1 MPNIK
6 FLSSNTGI
14 VAKID
19 SKTIFRLYK
28 TVVLTNFPVPGFSLF
43 FIKINRKTVF
53 TALAMES
60 AKAIPAPLK
69 GIARE
74 IAKMIFAP
82 NPIIPAIVGD
92 FVLLW
97 A

>member
-1 MPNIK
+1 MNK
-6 FLSSNTGI
+6 
-14 VAKID
+14 
-19 SKTIFRLYK
+19 
-28 TVVLTNFPVPGFSLF
+28 
-43 FIKINRKTVF
+43 KTVF